1 MSTAAAR
8 LIAIALFACA
18 AGIEARVYA
27 SGGTA
32 LNLIAAISAAVAA
45 VAFSIVHLRRAPR
58 EETNVRPR
66 RR

>member
-1 MSTAAAR
+1 MSMATTR
-8 LIAIALFACA
+8 LITIGLFTCA
-18 AGIEARVYA
+18 AGIEGRVYA

-45 VAFSIVHLRRAPR
+45 VVFSIVHLRRAPR
-58 EETNVRPR
+58 EETDVRPR